1 MSDSIAKAYA
11 NTVKKHQRTYFAV
24 WKPGNE
30 VKLGD
35 YGIMN
40 GNIFVLMGNIND
52 FDELKDFELNIR
64 EDTTQD
70 HMRFVSQQGVSFTL
84 SPQVKTNV
92 EGVNINAS
100 MDISFTREHGVF
112 FNAAGCT
119 IDSIVN
125 VHMLGLKLMDIHK
138 QDKLR
143 WRREFVLVASVM
155 KAKRGLIVVSTSSDF
170 SLTFEAKAEVPMIDL
185 AKVGLDLQVSRQ
197 SSAGEVYILNEGFNP
212 LVGLMK
218 IQSRFLGPG
227 RLSPLKESFIGTP
240 AADNEDDNLYVGTYT
255 DDAEA

>member
-1 MSDSIAKAYA
+1 MSDTIAKAYA
-11 NTVKKHQRTYFAV
+11 NTIKKHQRTYFAV
-24 WKPGNE
+24 WKPGVQ

-52 FDELKDFELNIR
+52 FDELKDFELDIR
-64 EDTTQD
+64 EDNTED

-84 SPQVKTNV
+84 SPQAKTNV

-138 QDKLR
+138 KDKLR
-143 WRREFVLVASVM
+143 WRREFVLVSSVM
-155 KAKRGLIVVSTSSDF
+155 KAKSGLIVISTSSDF
-170 SLTFEAKAEVPMIDL
+170 ALTFEAKAEVPVIDL
-185 AKVGLDLQVSRQ
+185 AKVGLDLQVSKQ
-197 SSAGEVYILNEGFNP
+197 TSAGEVYILNEGFNP

-218 IQSRFLGPG
+218 IQSKFLGPG
-227 RLSPLKESFIGTP
+227 RLSPLKEAAIESFDAET
-240 AADNEDDNLYVGTYT
+240 EDDNLYVGTYT
-255 DDAEA
+255 DDADL